1 MVVYVVMRER
11 ESVGIAATVYLANVL
26 RLRPSRHALV
36 VYGSCCKQGILSG
49 GPSAMKPDKA
59 LYEAKISMSE
69 YLLAESCAT
78 LARVQW

>member
-1 MVVYVVMRER
+1 MYSGYVHLVMHWLFME
-11 ESVGIAATVYLANVL
+11 AAA
-26 RLRPSRHALV
+26 SKA
-36 VYGSCCKQGILSG
+36 LSG